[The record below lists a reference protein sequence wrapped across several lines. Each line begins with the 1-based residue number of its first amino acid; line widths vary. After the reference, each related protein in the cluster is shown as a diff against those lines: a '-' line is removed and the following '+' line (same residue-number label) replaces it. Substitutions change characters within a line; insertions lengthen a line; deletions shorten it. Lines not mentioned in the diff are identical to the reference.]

1 MALPP
6 SYRGWNSIK
15 DLSQRQWEVEG
26 TKLPALQSEVDA
38 VEQRLDE
45 ETDIPDLALVLNN
58 ALT

>member
-6 SYRGWNSIK
+6 SYRGRNSVK
-15 DLSQRQWEVEG
+15 DLGQRQWEVEG

-38 VEQRLDE
+38 VDQRLAE